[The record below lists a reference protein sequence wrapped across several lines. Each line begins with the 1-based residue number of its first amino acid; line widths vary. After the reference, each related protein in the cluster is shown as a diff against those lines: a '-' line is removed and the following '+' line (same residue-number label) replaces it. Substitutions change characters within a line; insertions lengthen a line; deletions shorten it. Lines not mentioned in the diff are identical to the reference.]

1 MAPGH
6 LVDRPGRDGGP
17 PERANLGRLR
27 RPSLALQPPGQLVPR
42 GDERPRRQLE
52 QPVRLLLER
61 IPPPALR
68 RHVAILPHP
77 PRTARAGK
85 GSTLLAMRALRGQ
98 ARRAPTVLMTVL
110 EAVLVAAAYYLSA
123 RLALRLALIEK
134 NVTPLWPP
142 TGIAVVGFL
151 LLGRRIWPGIALA
164 AFLVNVP
171 ITPTPW
177 VALATAAGNTL
188 APFVA
193 AELLRLVGFRR
204 EIDRLRDAIAIVL
217 LASLLAMLISATIG
231 AAALRLSHGI
241 RSDDFA
247 AAWAVWWTGDAM
259 GVLVVAPFLLSLLLF
274 RPRVPTSWARRV
286 EAVALFVALTALTL
300 AVARNHH
307 PILFVVLPL
316 LGWAAWRFQQR
327 GAAPAALLVAG
338 IVTWAAD
345 HDWGPFAHTTLF
357 AKMLTL
363 QAFNAT
369 VAFASFVFAALVMER
384 IRAREALET
393 AAAELEERVRRRTA
407 ELSTAN
413 RWLTREITDRRDA
426 EHRLHLRERQLAEA
440 QQLAH
445 IGSWDWLIDDD
456 RVTWS
461 DEMYRIYGHEP
472 QQFPVTFERAVEQ
485 VLP

>member
-1 MAPGH
+1 VAGIPQDLLRSVRQASDDPPPPLHGLAEPSGLHPGHHLALGLSQRSARREELRHILRMAPGH
-6 LVDRPGRDGGP
+6 LVDRPGRDAGP

-286 EAVALFVALTALTL
+286 EAVALFV
-300 AVARNHH
+300 
-307 PILFVVLPL
+307 
-316 LGWAAWRFQQR
+316 
-327 GAAPAALLVAG
+327 
-338 IVTWAAD
+338 
-345 HDWGPFAHTTLF
+345 
-357 AKMLTL
+357 
-363 QAFNAT
+363 
-369 VAFASFVFAALVMER
+369 
-384 IRAREALET
+384 
-393 AAAELEERVRRRTA
+393 
-407 ELSTAN
+407 
-413 RWLTREITDRRDA
+413 
-426 EHRLHLRERQLAEA
+426 
-440 QQLAH
+440 
-445 IGSWDWLIDDD
+445 
-456 RVTWS
+456 
-461 DEMYRIYGHEP
+461 
-472 QQFPVTFERAVEQ
+472 
-485 VLP
+485 